1 MLILEVKKYT
11 RLEELE
17 MRYRTFLGFFA
28 LFIAGC
34 AGYVEL
40 TPSPEIVPKEGQYV
54 SLKNGSNNFVLKK
67 DEKYV
72 IKFPKP
78 EKNDFYLVL
87 MGQSKPFLY
96 SHLENYFN
104 AEVES
109 TLTRSFGFREGSV
122 QKIFDE
128 NPASDSISI
137 YPIDSLSAFY
147 SWLIDTVRQETELA
161 VRYRYVHQWRYKF
174 EDEYN
179 KYREILAENTADR
192 TIYNAIDGNYNT
204 DVVDFDRSIASVAPK
219 NKNLQLMYENMLEI
233 EQVFP
238 SDIKESSDT
247 AYSTYTV
254 FREKVNDEL
263 LFQNNFLAI
272 LTNLKKEKETRDD
285 IVSFLKAAPEFTD
298 FILNSRRYPER
309 IKEKV
314 LRIFSPHLYEILPYY
329 DDIVKNNT
337 DNYDIGSHKEL
348 DNVPKL
354 YKACN
359 EDLPDDLANL
369 ITFFHKYN
377 TERDALVAVE
387 NNLAYLNTMTES
399 VSGRPGRAFYS
410 AVLGVLEK
418 TQTMLPESDLVHV
431 EKYGKYKCAVMLD
444 HKSNSVNVFVESLDE
459 QINGLQVLDT
469 KLGDIDAMFKQTA
482 AWPSDTFYTVVGSD
496 MEEIE
501 NSLPKSTPSQIEPY
515 SNSKI
520 AVWAKRRLM
529 TETTKIKD
537 LRQRY
542 QKAEEIVPQIN
553 ACGRQDN
560 YRGAIRL
567 LNANRTLGFL
577 LAQYPDIDTLSLGHQ
592 TRIISASLDNMA
604 WGNAETKIDELFHD
618 KDYLYPDAIAE
629 KKNQSVKHYES
640 ELFQRVNLA
649 SRSASELF
657 IKNHETSLNNISA
670 LYKDSAFIPVYR
682 LTFSSTSPKD
692 LQSKKKQIE
701 DYLIEMRTINFP
713 ETAIK
718 ALYRELTKNI
728 RDQGVEK
735 ARAIVDHGKFYKG
748 SDKQVKSLVGECDCT
763 VPKIITK
770 PSEYRKFFVLP
781 TTSNKKGNN
790 DYLLRLDMQIPSD
803 AEFPVFDVNITM
815 PPDLAQNAE
824 QKAWFD
830 EITINKKQIKN
841 EGRFH
846 ITAPTSA
853 NNYESQITPVQISKG
868 STNILEIK
876 LKYDGFRAFEVSIM
890 AQKPIIRKY

>member
-1 MLILEVKKYT
+1 MTYRAILVFFV
-11 RLEELE
+11 L
-17 MRYRTFLGFFA
+17 FL
-28 LFIAGC
+28 AGC

-40 TPSPEIVPKEGQYV
+40 TPIPEIVSKEGQYIE
-54 SLKNGSNNFVLKK
+54 LKNGSNNFVLKK

-78 EKNDFYLVL
+78 EKNDYYLLL

-96 SHLENYFN
+96 SHLENYFD

-128 NPASDSISI
+128 NPASDSII
-137 YPIDSLSAFY
+137 VYPIDSLSAFY
-147 SWLIDTVRQETELA
+147 PWLIDTVRQETELA
-161 VRYRYVHQWRYKF
+161 MRYRYVHQWRYKF
-174 EDEYN
+174 ENEYY
-179 KYREILAENTADR
+179 KYREVLAENTADR
-192 TIYNAIDGNYNT
+192 TIYNTIDVNYNT
-204 DVVDFDRSIASVAPK
+204 DVIDFDRSIATIAPK
-219 NKNLQLMYENMLEI
+219 NKNLQSMYENMLKI

-238 SDIKESSDT
+238 TNIKESGDT
-247 AYSTYTV
+247 AYSTYTA
-254 FREKVNDEL
+254 FRAKVNDEL
-263 LFQNNFLAI
+263 LFQNIFLAI

-298 FILNSRRYPER
+298 FILDSRRYPER
-309 IKEKV
+309 LKEKV
-314 LRIFSPHLYEILPYY
+314 LGIFFPRLYEILPYY
-329 DDIVKNNT
+329 DDIVKNST

-348 DNVPKL
+348 DYVSKL

-359 EDLPDDLANL
+359 EDIPEDLSDL

-377 TERDALVAVE
+377 TERDALLAVE

-418 TQTMLPESDLVHV
+418 TQNMLPESDVGHV
-431 EKYGKYKCAVMLD
+431 EKYGKYKCAIMLD
-444 HKSNSVNVFVESLDE
+444 HKSNSVGVFVESLDE

-469 KLGDIDAMFKQTA
+469 KLGDIDAMFKRTVT
-482 AWPSDTFYTVVGSD
+482 WPSDTFYTVISSD

-501 NSLPKSTPSQIEPY
+501 NNLPKSVPSQIEPY

-529 TETTKIKD
+529 TEAAKIKD

-553 ACGRQDN
+553 ACRRQEN
-560 YRGAIRL
+560 YRSAIRL
-567 LNANRTLGFL
+567 LNANRALGFL
-577 LAQYPDIDTLSLGHQ
+577 LAQYPDIDTLSIGHQ
-592 TRIISASLDNMA
+592 TRMISASLNIMA
-604 WGNAETKIDELFHD
+604 WADGETKIDELFHD
-618 KDYLYPDAIAE
+618 KDYLYPDAVGE
-629 KKNQSVKHYES
+629 KRNQYVKQYES

-657 IKNHETSLNNISA
+657 IKNHETAVNNISG

-682 LTFSSTSPKD
+682 LTFSSAGPKE

-701 DYLIEMRTINFP
+701 DYLNEMRTIHFP

-728 RDQGVEK
+728 REQGVEK
-735 ARAIVDHGKFYKG
+735 ARAIVDHGKFFKG
-748 SDKQVKSLVGECDCT
+748 SDKQVRSLVSECDCT

-790 DYLLRLDMQIPSD
+790 DYLLRLDMQIPSE
-803 AEFPVFDVNITM
+803 AEFPVFDVNITI

-868 STNILEIK
+868 SSNILEIK
-876 LKYDGFRAFEVSIM
+876 LKYDGFRAFEVSVM